1 VNAAAEVL
9 LTRAIDYAGLFP
21 PAQLSM
27 AEAVASYRRYMAGAE
42 RWALGRFVCAVERL
56 GEFETALREDDGRA
70 EPWKVAAV
78 ARDAPEADQVAITLF
93 NLKAAGKARVDTV
106 EAKTPTPAEVA
117 SRVAAHEKLMSVC
130 EVDPAAAGW
139 EATLEAARA
148 RGAKVKLRTGGVVAE
163 QIPPVERVLAFL
175 QACCRRELGFKA
187 TAGLHHAYCG
197 RYALTY
203 QTGSA
208 QARMHGFVNLTLA
221 TACLQSGGSAAEAE
235 RLLRLASPADFA
247 AASVEQLQAARRAFI
262 SFGSCSFEEPMQWLR
277 QLP

>member
-1 VNAAAEVL
+1 MNPAAEVL
-9 LTRAIDYAGLFP
+9 LTRAIDYAGQFP
-21 PAQLSM
+21 PAQLNM
-27 AEAVASYRRYMAGAE
+27 AEAVANYRRYITGDD
-42 RWALGRFVCAVERL
+42 RWALGRLVCAVGRL
-56 GEFETALREDDGRA
+56 GELEAALQEGDGRV

-106 EAKTPTPAEVA
+106 EAKTHTPAEVA
-117 SRVAAHEKLMSVC
+117 ARVAAHERLMSFC
-130 EVDPAAAGW
+130 EVDPAGANW
-139 EATLEAARA
+139 EAMLDAARA
-148 RGAKVKLRTGGVVAE
+148 HGAKVKLRMGGVVAE
-163 QIPPVERVLAFL
+163 AIPPVEQVMAFL
-175 QACCRRELGFKA
+175 LACRRRDLGFKA
-187 TAGLHHAYCG
+187 TAGLHHAYGG

-203 QTGSA
+203 QAGSA

-221 TACLQSGGSAAEAE
+221 IACLQTGGSPAEAE
-235 RLLRLASPADFA
+235 RLLRAASPADFA